1 MTIYP
6 PFRSLFATA
15 ALGALVLSGCGQQS
29 QQANA
34 GSVGNGPVTPPG
46 PTPDELARQQEEMAR
61 QQRVAA
67 IERILRADQEAG
79 RLGDSRRIAPTMRAL
94 DTTGAP
100 DDFRSAYLVHV
111 QAWEDAARVDT
122 VLADLNSEETA
133 RNTIGLSILATLLD
147 ADAHPIRDLT
157 EALAA
162 ARARR
167 TTATEAI
174 RSTFQEVERI
184 AVAHGAQLQSAP
196 SPAGNSM

>member
-1 MTIYP
+1 MAYSS
-6 PFRSLFATA
+6 FRLFVTTA
-15 ALGALVLSGCGQQS
+15 ALGTLALAGCDRGS

-34 GSVGNGPVTPPG
+34 GDVGNIPTTPP
-46 PTPDELARQQEEMAR
+46 PPSPEDIARQQEEMAR

-67 IERILRADQEAG
+67 IERILRADQDAN
-79 RLGDSRRIAPTMRAL
+79 RLGDSRRVAPAMRAI

-111 QAWEDAARVDT
+111 QAWEDAARVDA

-133 RNTIGLSILATLLD
+133 RNAVGLSILATLLG
-147 ADAHPIRDLT
+147 ADATPIGDLT
-157 EALAA
+157 EALAT

-167 TTATEAI
+167 TTAGENI

-184 AVAHGAQLQSAP
+184 AVAQGAQLQQAS
-196 SPAGNSM
+196 SPAGNNM